1 MDNCIN
7 STTTLLRLLKI
18 KFSKKNI
25 GESILSHGEYPSLLS
40 ISDTLKKYQV
50 ESLAIKLNRDKID
63 SIPLPSIFQV
73 VIDGTPLFYT
83 VTNIDSKN
91 ISYYDDRQKLKVDK
105 RNNFLSVWTGISML
119 FEKNKQS
126 QEPDIKFNLIKE
138 KFLKSSTWLILGL
151 FIFWV
156 SISFY
161 RSEIVFDK
169 PLFSIFYF
177 FFKIIGLIV
186 TGLLLWYDVDKHN
199 PTLQNFCSGGKSINC
214 NAVLSS
220 KYANL
225 FGGVVNLSSL
235 SFSYFFGSTVFLIVN
250 QFSIGSITILSL
262 LSLFTIPFV
271 IVSVYY
277 QAIII
282 KQWCK
287 FCIILQLTLVFE
299 ILTSYLGE
307 FLNSEIESYLLIL
320 LILLLLIPLISW
332 EIIKPLLLAKKELNL
347 YKRSL
352 NKIKNNSIVFDTLLS
367 KSKKISNNP
376 IGLGVSFTNANA
388 KFNVIKVC
396 NPYCSPCSK
405 AHPILEELFNSG
417 IINLQILFTATSDI
431 NDKRFNPVNYFLS
444 IYKEDKVRA
453 RKVIDA
459 WYASEIKDYSRF
471 SIEYP
476 VTDDVFDHKNQID
489 AMRNWYETEKID
501 RTPSIFINGY
511 LIPIE
516 YDVQDLKNI
525 LQ

>member
-1 MDNCIN
+1 M
-7 STTTLLRLLKI
+7 
-18 KFSKKNI
+18 
-25 GESILSHGEYPSLLS
+25 
-40 ISDTLKKYQV
+40 
-50 ESLAIKLNRDKID
+50 
-63 SIPLPSIFQV
+63 PSIFQV

-83 VTNIDSKN
+83 VTDIDSEN
-91 ISYYDDRQKLKVDK
+91 ISYYDDNQKFKVDK

-126 QEPDIKFNLIKE
+126 REPNIKSNLIKE
-138 KFLKSSTWLILGL
+138 KFIKNSIWLIIGL
-151 FIFWV
+151 LISWI

-161 RSEIVFDK
+161 KSEIVLNK
-169 PLFSIFYF
+169 PLFSIFYL
-177 FFKIIGLIV
+177 FFKLIGLIV
-186 TGLLLWYDVDKHN
+186 TTLLLWYDIDKHN
-199 PTLQNFCSGGKSINC
+199 PTLQSFCSGGKSINC
-214 NAVLSS
+214 NAVLNS

-225 FGGVVNLSSL
+225 FGGLVNLSSL
-235 SFSYFFGSTVFLIVN
+235 SFSYFFGSTFFLIIN
-250 QFSIGSITILSL
+250 QFSTGSITILSW
-262 LSLFTIPFV
+262 LSLFSIPFV

-282 KQWCK
+282 KQWCR

-299 ILTSYLGE
+299 ILTSYLGQ
-307 FLNSEIESYLLIL
+307 FLNYEIEFYLFVILIL
-320 LILLLLIPLISW
+320 LFLTPLISW
-332 EIIKPLLLAKKELNL
+332 EIIKSPLMAKKELNL

-367 KSKKISNNP
+367 KSKKISDNP
-376 IGLGVSFTNANA
+376 IGLGVSFTNAKA

-405 AHPILEELFNSG
+405 AHPILEELFNLG

-431 NDKRFNPVNYFLS
+431 NDKRFKPVNHFLS
-444 IYKEDKVRA
+444 IYNEDKFKA
-453 RKVIDA
+453 RKAIDA
-459 WYASEIKDYSRF
+459 WYTSEDKDYSEF

-476 VTDDVFDHKNQID
+476 LTNEAFDQKNQID
-489 AMRNWYETEKID
+489 AMRNWYEIEKID

-525 LQ
+525 LQQGV